1 VYCCFFLTSDYIFAV
16 EHAILLRNGK
26 PDGDPKP
33 TRNPMGAGFH
43 PRVRPRAGLVT
54 IRECGRGRVF
64 APPDPLPSLLI
75 PECSGRLCIVQVH
88 FSLSMHLWDYIK
100 YTQTN
105 RLVSK
110 GQVVAHLPLSMC
122 IIRIWTCEVWGSLV
136 QHEHHK
142 Q

>member
-1 VYCCFFLTSDYIFAV
+1 MNLEVST
-16 EHAILLRNGK
+16 
-26 PDGDPKP
+26 
-33 TRNPMGAGFH
+33 
-43 PRVRPRAGLVT
+43 
-54 IRECGRGRVF
+54 
-64 APPDPLPSLLI
+64 LI

-110 GQVVAHLPLSMC
+110 GQVVAHLPLNMC
-122 IIRIWTCEVWGSLV
+122 IIRIWTCEVQGSLV
-136 QHEHHK
+136 QLEHHK